1 MESVWSTSA
10 AMPEFPTLEGD
21 AQCDVLIIGGGM
33 AGVLCARYLTDAGI
47 NCVLAEERRVGSGI
61 TANTTAKISS
71 QHGLCY
77 QTLTKRFGNE
87 AAGAYL
93 RAHEEGIAAFRK
105 LSRGIDCDF
114 QEQSSFV
121 FSRHN
126 RQALVKEMKAL
137 EEIGYP
143 AELVERVSLPVEN
156 VGAVRFPG
164 QAQFHP
170 LKFLAAISKGLS
182 VYENTPVRELRGK
195 TAVCP
200 QGQISFRKAIIATH
214 FPFLNTHGSFFLK
227 LYQQRSY
234 VLALENA
241 PIPEGMYLEDVK
253 NGLSFRS
260 WDGLTLL
267 GGGGHRTGKRGGGWE
282 ALSSFADRKLPG
294 ARVIRRWATQDCM
307 SLDGMPYIG
316 HYSAL
321 TPELYVSAGFNKWG
335 MTGSMV
341 AAQVLT
347 DLILERENPYAR
359 LFSPSRSMLHPQLAV
374 NGWESVS
381 HLLRIGQK
389 RCTHMG
395 CALQWNS
402 AEHSW
407 DCPCHG
413 SRYAADGT
421 RIDNP
426 ATANLKK
433 RE

>member
-10 AMPEFPTLEGD
+10 AMTEFPTLEGD

-33 AGVLCARYLTDAGI
+33 VGVLCARYLTDAGVDCI
-47 NCVLAEERRVGSGI
+47 LAEGKRIGSGI

-77 QTLTKRFGNE
+77 QTLTKKFGHE

-93 RAHEEGIAAFRK
+93 RAHEEGIAAYRQ

-126 RQALVKEMKAL
+126 RRTLEKEMKAL
-137 EEIGYP
+137 NAIGYP
-143 AELVERVSLPVEN
+143 AELVERVSLPMEN
-156 VGAVRFPG
+156 VGAVKFPG

-182 VYENTPVRELRGK
+182 VYENTPVRELKGK
-195 TAVCP
+195 VAVCP
-200 QGQISFRKAIIATH
+200 QGQISFRKVIVATH
-214 FPFLNTHGSFFLK
+214 FPFLNTHGSYFLK

-241 PIPEGMYLEDVK
+241 PIPEGMYLEDAK

-260 WDGLTLL
+260 WQELTLL
-267 GGGGHRTGKRGGGWE
+267 GGGGHRTGKGGGGWE
-282 ALSSFADRKLPG
+282 ELSSFTDRKLPG
-294 ARVIRRWATQDCM
+294 ARIIRRWATQDCM

-321 TPELYVSAGFNKWG
+321 TPEMYVATGFNKWG

-341 AAQVLT
+341 SAQVLT
-347 DLILERENPYAR
+347 DLILERENPYAQ
-359 LFSPSRSMLHPQLAV
+359 LFSPSRSILHPQLAV
-374 NGWESVS
+374 NGWEAVS
-381 HLLRIGQK
+381 HLLCLKPK
-389 RCTHMG
+389 RCPHMG

-402 AEHSW
+402 VEHSW

-413 SRYAADGT
+413 SRFDGEGKLLN
-421 RIDNP
+421 NP
-426 ATANLKK
+426 ATGDLKTGD
-433 RE
+433 